1 MVVRLGEFLSKIMGV
16 CKLLLIPISQGA
28 HYTLLAV
35 SKDEDQTKYYDGLTE
50 VSQECWDAAK
60 LFCKAIG
67 VSMPPAKT
75 SVSSQIGA
83 ECAICALH
91 WAEGGAP

>member
-1 MVVRLGEFLSKIMGV
+1 MVVRLGEFLSKIMGFR
-16 CKLLLIPISQGA
+16 KLLLTPTSKGA

-35 SKDEDQTKYYDGLTE
+35 SKDEDEARYYDGLAE

-60 LFCKAIG
+60 LFCKVIG
-67 VSMPPAKT
+67 VSMPPVKT
-75 SVSSQIGA
+75 NVSSQIGA

-91 WAEGGAP
+91 WVDGGAP